1 MDEDSRRLIDN
12 VVKEDDVLNA
22 NITSASQFGLSLR
35 PSDHLQILNASMTG
49 ARCRGIRTPSISSLL
64 SPTLSIV

>member
-35 PSDHLQILNASMTG
+35 PSDHL
-49 ARCRGIRTPSISSLL
+49 
-64 SPTLSIV
+64 